1 MTMRTVAAEGARV
14 FYEGPEQC
22 REYFATGKIT
32 FGTSSLEP
40 GETGAIDPGHPESHE
55 VFFVCQG
62 HVRLRNPEDGS
73 SYDLS
78 EGEAILVPERAPH
91 ELTNIG
97 DVRALVSW
105 SAAPSPS

>member
-1 MTMRTVAAEGARV
+1 MTMQTVTADETRI

-22 REYFATGKIT
+22 REYFDTGKIT
-32 FGTSSLEP
+32 FGTSTLEP

-62 HVRLRNPEDGS
+62 TVRLRNPDDGQT
-73 SYDLS
+73 YDLV
-78 EGEAILVPERAPH
+78 EGQAILIPEGAPH

-97 DVRALVSW
+97 QVRALVSW
-105 SAAPSPS
+105 SAAPSPR